1 MRTQDIL
8 SPLEHCH
15 GVRTVIVCIGNRLKG
30 DDAAGSILYD
40 RLAGRISA
48 NLIDAATVPEN
59 YIERII
65 RKEPRSI
72 IVVDAVDFGQP
83 PGAVGLF
90 EPRQLKSF
98 TTSTHVLSPAMF
110 VQMIQGRIE
119 VDVYFVG
126 IQVGRTELGGAVSP
140 QVSTAVRS
148 LGRFAEQLFPLEL
161 RC

>member
-8 SPLEHCH
+8 SPLEHCR

-59 YIERII
+59 YIQTII

-90 EPRQLKSF
+90 ENHWR
-98 TTSTHVLSPAMF
+98 
-110 VQMIQGRIE
+110 R
-119 VDVYFVG
+119 
-126 IQVGRTELGGAVSP
+126 
-140 QVSTAVRS
+140 VSTDAAQSSIRES
-148 LGRFAEQLFPLEL
+148 SEL
-161 RC
+161 IACLPAS